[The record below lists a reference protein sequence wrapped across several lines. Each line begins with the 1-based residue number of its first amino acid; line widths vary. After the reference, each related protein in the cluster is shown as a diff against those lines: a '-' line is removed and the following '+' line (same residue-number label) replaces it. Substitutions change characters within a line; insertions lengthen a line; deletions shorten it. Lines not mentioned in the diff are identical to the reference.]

1 MQLSNSRLELES
13 VDSFRSFATS
23 GGTLAK
29 LLLLCLPALG
39 AAQPAHAQ
47 LRGVPPEH
55 WVTTWATSQPI
66 GSTTALASGRGG
78 VPGPPPQ
85 PGAAPPGA
93 PTPTQPPPASQP
105 LPPNG
110 QPGRGRG
117 PQMNA
122 PPTIGDQTIR
132 MVVHASI
139 GGRRVRVEFS
149 NALNGNPLAIGSAHI
164 GLHDKDSAIVP
175 GTDRALT
182 FSGKP
187 SCTLGAGVLLYSDP
201 VDLEV
206 APFSDLAVSVY
217 LPKDTGPPTNHS
229 LGMHTAYIAKGDAT
243 GYTVM
248 LDPTLTRAYLWLSS
262 VDVIAPADAFAV
274 VALGDSITDGQGTTV
289 DANRNWTAVL
299 AKRLEA
305 NKATAHV
312 AVLNQGVAGN
322 QVLRDLAG
330 VSALARFD
338 RDVLSRSGV
347 KWLILFEGINDISLH
362 GQTDSTDPLTGD
374 DLIAAYRQL
383 IQRAH
388 SHGIKVIGATIT
400 PQEGT
405 RLGTENADAV
415 RNAANQW
422 ILTGGAFDATVDL
435 DAAVRDPG
443 HFSRLR
449 PEYDSGDHIH
459 INDAGNQAMA
469 DAIDISIFKH

>member
-1 MQLSNSRLELES
+1 MK
-13 VDSFRSFATS
+13 SFRSFAP
-23 GGTLAK
+23 GGGSLAK
-29 LLLLCLPALG
+29 LLLLCFPALI
-39 AAQPAHAQ
+39 ATHVAHAH
-47 LRGVPPEH
+47 RRSSPPEH
-55 WVTTWATSQPI
+55 WVATWATSQPI
-66 GSTTALASGRGG
+66 GPTTTLGGGRRGAP
-78 VPGPPPQ
+78 VTSPQ
-85 PGAAPPGA
+85 PGGGRSDAAAPSSGQA
-93 PTPTQPPPASQP
+93 PSTPQPSASV
-105 LPPNG
+105 

-122 PPTIGDQTIR
+122 PATLNDQTAR
-132 MVVHASI
+132 MIVHASI

-149 NALNGNPLAIGSAHI
+149 NALSGTPLEIGGAHI
-164 GLHDKDSAIVP
+164 AVRDKDSAIVP

-182 FSGKP
+182 FGGKHACVLAP
-187 SCTLGAGVLLYSDP
+187 GVLLYSDP

-206 APFSDLAVSVY
+206 APFSDLAVSIY

-229 LGMHTAYIAKGDAT
+229 LGMHTAYISKGDAT
-243 GYTVM
+243 GKTEM
-248 LDPTLTRAYLWLSS
+248 PEPTLTRAYLWLSA
-262 VDVIAPADAFAV
+262 VDVIAPPDAFSV

-299 AKRLEA
+299 AKRLAA
-305 NKATAHV
+305 NKATAHA

-347 KWLILFEGINDISLH
+347 KWLIVFEGINDISLH
-362 GQTDSTDPLTGD
+362 GQADSSDPLTSD
-374 DLIAAYRQL
+374 DLVMAYLQL

-388 SHGIKVIGATIT
+388 AHGVKVVGATIT
-400 PQEGT
+400 PQQGT

-422 ILTGGAFDATVDL
+422 IRTGGAFDAVVDL

-443 HFSRLR
+443 HPSRLR
-449 PEYDSGDHIH
+449 PDFDSGDHIH
-459 INDAGNQAMA
+459 INDSGNQAMA
-469 DAIDISIFKH
+469 DAIDIAIFKN